1 MFGKRFS
8 RRTYS
13 TLAVIL
19 LCAIILLDVGY
30 HFPCWELQVCSLCP
44 KNNRDLLSPWSGGYR
59 PGHSPASPG
68 AGRAVFSLKAA
79 GENPSFLPLVCA
91 GLPCVLWL
99 PAAVLWSLLL
109 IPRGHYPLFV

>member
-1 MFGKRFS
+1 MWAQARVSVS
-8 RRTYS
+8 RATV
-13 TLAVIL
+13 TKLGDFKQQKFTV
-19 LCAIILLDVGY
+19 
-30 HFPCWELQVCSLCP
+30 SLFCRLWIP
-44 KNNRDLLSPWSGGYR
+44 N
-59 PGHSPASPG
+59 PG

-79 GENPSFLPLVCA
+79 GENPSFLPLVFA